1 MKHFRFYEEW
11 DQPRWR
17 KNAKPTGNVVAL
29 YVPEVAEGRV
39 FVGEMRECVGAVSNN
54 ASSPCVWSD
63 ASMSYISKYCKRV
76 NEAKARESHP
86 GLFEFL
92 EKHRR

>member
-17 KNAKPTGNVVAL
+17 KDAKPTGNVVAL

-39 FVGEMRECVGAVSNN
+39 FVGEIRECVGAVSDG
-54 ASSPCVWSD
+54 ASSPCRWSD
-63 ASMSYISKYCKRV
+63 ASMAYISKNCKRV
-76 NEAKARESHP
+76 NEAKARGIHP
-86 GLFEFL
+86 ELFDYL
-92 EKHRR
+92 EGN